1 LLVLVAGLLLVLRAM
16 KTSGN
21 TLKKLVR
28 TAAPVLAGAALA
40 LTGAAATA
48 DAAPAPEPTAVSA
61 FGPQVSSCFANRND
75 VPFYSYLAWANYRE
89 IIYDGK
95 IGQGQ
100 GLYWTGVTTVNGY
113 TYVVGNLWG
122 GPRDVMIPKMY
133 MNCP

>member
-1 LLVLVAGLLLVLRAM
+1 MNTPR
-16 KTSGN
+16 N
-21 TLKKLVR
+21 TLKKIVR
-28 TAAPVLAGAALA
+28 TAAPLLAGGAVA
-40 LTGAAATA
+40 LTAFAGTANATTTSAPAQQPATA
-48 DAAPAPEPTAVSA
+48 AAPA
-61 FGPQVSSCFANRND
+61 GPQVSSCFAARND

-122 GPRDVMIPKMY
+122 GPTDVMIPKMY